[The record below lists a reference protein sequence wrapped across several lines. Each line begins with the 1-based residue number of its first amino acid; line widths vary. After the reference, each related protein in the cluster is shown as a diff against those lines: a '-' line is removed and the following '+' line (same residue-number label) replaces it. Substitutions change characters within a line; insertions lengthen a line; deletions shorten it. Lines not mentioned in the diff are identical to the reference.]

1 MFTFCSFT
9 VLFALSIGN
18 VNGGRSYIG
27 STFDTDWETAEQYCQ
42 DNYGTTLATITNAEE
57 NAAVK
62 AAGLAGTAA
71 GDGSG
76 NTDRFY
82 IGLIEGSDDTWSWAD
97 GTDSSYRYTF
107 AVSGDGPCS
116 EYITSAD
123 AWNDLSCSHTRYFVC
138 NLNS

>member
-1 MFTFCSFT
+1 MI
-9 VLFALSIGN
+9 LFALS
-18 VNGGRSYIG
+18 VNNANGARSYIG

-57 NAAVK
+57 NAAVY

-82 IGLIEGSDDTWSWAD
+82 IGLIEGSDNTWSWVD

-107 AVSGDGPCS
+107 YESGDGQCS
-116 EYITSAD
+116 EYVTDANGDND